1 MVTAVLCF
9 IIKDGKIL
17 LAMKKRGFGKGWW
30 NGAGG
35 KPEEGEE
42 LIDAV
47 YREMQEELGI
57 TPKDPK
63 HHGILHFFFDDETP
77 DWQVH
82 VFRAED
88 FSGEPTE
95 SEEMRPAWFALE
107 EIPYDKMWS
116 DDPHWLPL
124 LLEGKRFEGKF
135 RFRDNN
141 TMISHEV
148 SELNI

>member
-35 KPEEGEE
+35 KPKEGEE

>member
-9 IIKDGKIL
+9 IVKEGRVL
-17 LAMKKRGFGKGWW
+17 LAMKKRGFGEGWW

-35 KPEEGEE
+35 KSEEGEE

-47 YREMQEELGI
+47 YRETREEIGI
-57 TPKDPK
+57 APKDPK
-63 HHGILHFFFDDETP
+63 HHGVLHFFFEDGTP

-88 FSGEPTE
+88 FEGEPAE
-95 SEEMRPAWFALE
+95 SEEMKPAWFAFE
-107 EIPYDKMWS
+107 EIPYEKMWAGDS
-116 DDPHWLPL
+116 HWLPL

-135 RFRDNN
+135 SFRDNN

-148 SELNI
+148 SEL

>member
-17 LAMKKRGFGKGWW
+17 LAMKKRGFGEGWW

-63 HHGILHFFFDDETP
+63 HHGILHFFFEDETP

-88 FSGEPTE
+88 FAGEPTE

-107 EIPYDKMWS
+107 EIPYDKMWA

-135 RFRDNN
+135 SFRDNN
-141 TMISHEV
+141 IMVSHEV
-148 SELNI
+148 SELGI